1 MRGHNFLFFFLLLTF
16 SLFSQS
22 PDFFKKEGQNLMK
35 IGKYGEAIEQLNK
48 YISARPNNADGFFLR
63 AQCYEARGQL
73 ENAVFDYRVAIR
85 IAPNDKEIRRAS
97 DLATNKWYA
106 ILEDKIAGHKREIAM
121 DPSIPLNYLEIAES
135 YKHMQKWSDAETWYE
150 AFMKKKEA
158 NADEILRYTE
168 VLIKLRSF
176 DKGEKVSRTYN
187 GKYPKDI
194 RLWSR
199 NGWFNVWLG
208 RYKPAAESFKK
219 ALEIRPFF
227 KEALEGLEI
236 CQSQAPYI
244 FTYYDTV
251 GLRQAD
257 QKPKQEEYIIDRYFR
272 LLKNNPEDD
281 ETRFALVLELKKVDR
296 LEEVFQQL
304 QLLADEYSGTDR
316 FDSLWTDVTNYRDS
330 LYAKRIEEMSQT
342 FEANPADTAAA
353 MMLAD
358 AYFQLSDFDSAIEVY
373 EKHLQANPNTND
385 NIRFNYA
392 KYLAYNQQF
401 EPAIEQMNSLLAK
414 RPDDLDYQLVRAQIA
429 VWTTQDID
437 MAKGYLNNIISKEP
451 NNLPAIIAL
460 TTISVKERDFDK
472 ALEYLT
478 LAKTIDP
485 KSKEVEAIQNYYDSN
500 LELEEDRKNFEILVE
515 ARNLAVDDKC
525 DEALLKYEEYFSK
538 ISNPSRFEQI
548 EYADVNLCA
557 GNFDES
563 LNIYNRLLENEYD
576 YDISLQRAK
585 VYLWNGDS
593 LIAIN
598 ELTRL
603 VEEDTS
609 NFDARFY
616 LAEAYERIEEYDDAR
631 DMYSKLLESTEDTT
645 RVRLINLRIGWLPK
659 GSSLFADIPLYV
671 RISPQLNYFG
681 DNQGMSFIAAGG
693 NVEIGLLTFF
703 SLGLTF
709 TRTTL
714 DSNILSNVFTTFK
727 WNLYI
732 YPAPRMVI
740 SAGMGNLSY
749 LNQIPVQRRKPVY
762 DVSYRYIND
771 EYFTF
776 GLGYEATDAVMI
788 LFSSKLLY
796 YNLHSEIYRVESNYY
811 PNESVKLSGSFNYIT
826 LADGNAGNNAVFRV
840 GRFLQKDIIAGYE
853 YQFSSYNRSS
863 TLYYSPIGFE
873 AHVAWADWLLQ
884 PRPDTK
890 VTLSGKIGYI
900 PESDSFL
907 RELSALVEYK
917 PSDTF
922 ILSARGTTGGSFRY
936 DAGYRYYSAFV
947 SAFWSFW

>member
-1 MRGHNFLFFFLLLTF
+1 MRGHNFLFFFFLLTV

-22 PDFFKKEGQNLMK
+22 PDFFKKEAQNLMK

-135 YKHMQKWSDAETWYE
+135 YKHMQKWSDAESWYE

-176 DKGEKVSRTYN
+176 DKGEKISRVYN

-251 GLRQAD
+251 GLRQSKE
-257 QKPKQEEYIIDRYFR
+257 KPKQEEYIIDKYYR

-281 ETRFALVLELKKVDR
+281 ETRFALILELQKVDR
-296 LEEVFQQL
+296 LEEAFQQL
-304 QLLADEYSGTDR
+304 QILADEHSGTER
-316 FDSLWTDVTNYRDS
+316 FDGLWTTVTEYRDS
-330 LYAKRIEEMSQT
+330 LYAKRIEEMTQT
-342 FEANPADTAAA
+342 FEANPGDTTAA

-358 AYFQLSDFDSAIEVY
+358 AHFQLSDFDTAIEVY
-373 EKHLQANPNTND
+373 QKHFEANPNTND

-401 EPAIEQMNSLLAK
+401 EPAIEQMNFLLAK
-414 RPDDLDYQLVRAQIA
+414 RPDDLNYQLVRAQIA
-429 VWTTQDID
+429 VWTTQDLD
-437 MAKGYLNNIISKEP
+437 MAKGYLNNIITKEP

-460 TTISVKERDFDK
+460 TTISVKERDFNK
-472 ALEYLT
+472 ALEFLT

-515 ARNLAVDDKC
+515 ARNLAVEQKC
-525 DEALLKYEEYFSK
+525 DEALLKYDEYFSK

-557 GNFDES
+557 GNFEES
-563 LNIYNRLLENEYD
+563 LNIYDRLLENEYD

-585 VYLWNGDS
+585 VYLWSGDS
-593 LIAIN
+593 LRALS

-609 NFDARFY
+609 NFESRFY
-616 LAEAYERIEEYDDAR
+616 LAETYETMEEFDDAR
-631 DMYSKLLESTEDTT
+631 EIYSKLLESTEDTT
-645 RVRLINLRIGWLPK
+645 RVKLINMRIGWLPK
-659 GSSLFADIPLYV
+659 GSSLFSDIPLFV
-671 RISPQLNYFG
+671 RLSPQLNYFG
-681 DNQGMSFIAAGG
+681 DNQGMSFMTAGG
-693 NVEIGLLTFF
+693 NIEVGILSFL
-703 SLGLTF
+703 SLGFTF
-709 TRTTL
+709 TRSTL
-714 DSNILSNVFTTFK
+714 DSSILSNVFTAFK
-727 WNLYI
+727 WNLFI
-732 YPAPRMVI
+732 YPAPKMVI
-740 SAGMGNLSY
+740 SAGLGNLSY
-749 LNQIPVQRRKPVY
+749 LNQIPVQRRKPLY
-762 DVSYRYIND
+762 DASYRYIDD

-776 GLGYEATDAVMI
+776 GLSYEATDAVMV
-788 LFSSKLLY
+788 LFSSRLIY
-796 YNLHSEIYRVESNYY
+796 YNLDSEIYKVESNYY
-811 PNESVKLSGSFNYIT
+811 PNPIVKLTGSFNYIT
-826 LADGNAGNNAVFRV
+826 LADGNAGNNVLFRI
-840 GRFLQKDIIAGYE
+840 GRFFQKDIMIGYE
-853 YQFSSYNRSS
+853 YQYASYNRSS

-873 AHVAWADWLLQ
+873 AHAAWADWILQ
-884 PRPDTK
+884 PRTDTK
-890 VTLSGKIGYI
+890 LTLSGKVGYI
-900 PESDSFL
+900 PASDTFL
-907 RELSALVEYK
+907 REISAQVEFK
-917 PSDTF
+917 PTDTF
-922 ILSARGTTGGSFRY
+922 ILSVRGTTGGSFRY
-936 DAGYRYYSAFV
+936 DAGYRYYSAFL
-947 SAFWSFW
+947 SAFWSF